1 MGRVPISQM
10 DLAEIF
16 KDRKV
21 AENMAGAHVEEFEMG
36 KWVVTAKQQTAL
48 KAHKRKHPVRLHFNC
63 RKCHFEKEY
72 KWPPFRN

>member
-10 DLAEIF
+10 DLPEIF

-48 KAHKRKHPVRLHFNC
+48 KAHSWSACILTVASVTLKGKTNG
-63 RKCHFEKEY
+63 
-72 KWPPFRN
+72 PPSETDV